1 MPAAATSILKWHV
14 AAQLEGTS
22 MNAGWLAVFIGLAY
36 VCTLFA
42 VAYYG
47 DHHGK
52 RLMSSRLR
60 PAIYALTLGV
70 YCTSWTFFGSVGL
83 ASSSGLDF
91 LPIYIGPII
100 IIGLFFPLI
109 LRIVRLAKG
118 QNITSVADFVASRY
132 GKSDQVAA
140 LVAIIAVIGV
150 LPYIALQLKAVA
162 SSMAMVLQSIDA
174 GKAVALSHAPASLS
188 LVVAILLA
196 GFAMAFGTRHI
207 DATENQDGL
216 VLAIAMESLVKL
228 AAFLAVGI
236 FVTWWMFDGLAD
248 LNILANATPDIKRV
262 LSKQP
267 DPAVWVTTTL
277 LAACCIILLPRQFHV
292 AVVENRDEKDV
303 RTAAWLF
310 PIYLLLINLFVVP
323 LAIAGLLTF
332 APGTI
337 DRDLTVLALPLQAH
351 NSVITIIAM
360 IGGLSAATAMVIVAS
375 IALSI
380 MVSNDLAMPVL
391 LRRRARLGN
400 LETGNPAAQ
409 ILLIRRV
416 SIILILAFAFI
427 YLNVSS
433 DAALAS
439 IGLLSFAAI
448 AQIAP
453 AFFGGLFWRG
463 GNARGALAGLLTGIC
478 LWVYTLLLPSLESA
492 STSIAALVAYGPL
505 GIAPLKPTALFGV
518 ELPQLVHGVLF
529 SLAANI
535 LAYVSFSLTRA
546 AAPIERLQAN
556 IFIGRDPVSMAQ
568 SLRLWHAGVT
578 AGELE
583 VAISRYLGQSHT
595 RQAFEN
601 FQSSRGI
608 QYDPEQESD
617 IQLVRFAEHLLASG
631 IGAASSRMVL
641 SLLLSRSSLS
651 RDAALAL
658 LDEASANLQYN
669 RDLLQHALDH
679 ARQGITVYDQDL
691 QLVCWNREFCELFG
705 IPKDMLHRGMGLEE
719 LVRFNAMRGIYG
731 PGGMDDHIGNR
742 LELLVNEREP
752 MRLRLHPDGRVIEV
766 RSARMPDGGL
776 VTTYTDVT
784 QTAATEEALEQR
796 VRERTEQLQQLNQ
809 ELATA
814 KAQADE
820 ANISKT
826 RFLAAASHDILQP
839 LNAARLY
846 STSLVERFEAGVEA
860 NGQPGMNNAE
870 ILGNLDLSLHSV
882 EEILTTLLDISRFD
896 AGAMKTERSTFQ
908 LAPLLEQ
915 LHVEYQPLAE
925 AGGLKLT
932 ILPSTLHV
940 HTDRKLL
947 RRLLQNLISNAIK
960 YTARG
965 RVLVGCRRL
974 GSEVRIDVSDT
985 GSGIPETMQK
995 TVFREFERLAP
1006 TARLAHG
1013 LGLGLSIVER
1023 ISKALNHP
1031 VGLKSEVGKGST
1043 FSITLPLALP
1053 ILQQSENPPGQNA
1066 NLAQPLSGMRILGID
1081 NEPHIL
1087 QGLDALLAGW
1097 NCKFAGAGD
1106 LPTALN
1112 LITGDGFIP
1121 DAIIADYHLDV
1132 GNGIETINALRTS
1145 IGIEVPAVLITADHS
1160 PDVRTAAETLE
1171 IILLNK
1177 PVRPAALRSLL
1188 SQWRMLQRAA
1198 E

>member
-1 MPAAATSILKWHV
+1 
-14 AAQLEGTS
+14 

-47 DHHGK
+47 DRYGK
-52 RLMSSRLR
+52 WIMASRLR
-60 PAIYALTLGV
+60 PVIYALTLGV
-70 YCTSWTFFGSVGL
+70 YCTSWTFFGSVGV

-140 LVAIIAVIGV
+140 LVAIIAVVGV

-162 SSMAMVLQSIDA
+162 ASMTMVLQSMDA
-174 GKAVALSHAPASLS
+174 GKAVAVSEEPAFLG
-188 LVVAILLA
+188 LIVAILLA
-196 GFAMAFGTRHI
+196 GFAMAFGTRNI

-216 VLAIAMESLVKL
+216 VLAVAMESLVKL
-228 AAFLAVGI
+228 AAFLAVGV
-236 FVTWWMFDGLAD
+236 FVTWWMFSGLDD
-248 LNILANATPDIKRV
+248 LNILANATPAIKKV
-262 LSKQP
+262 LNKQP

-292 AVVENRDEKDV
+292 AVVENRDEKDI

-310 PIYLLLINLFVVP
+310 PLYLVLINVFVIP

-337 DRDLTVLALPLQAH
+337 DRDLTVLALPLQAQ
-351 NSVITIIAM
+351 NKTITILAM

-380 MVSNDLAMPVL
+380 MVSNDLAMPVI
-391 LRRRARLGN
+391 LRRRARIGSLDS
-400 LETGNPAAQ
+400 GNPAAQ

-416 SIILILAFAFI
+416 AIILIISLAFI
-427 YLNVSS
+427 YLHLSS

-439 IGLLSFAAI
+439 IGLMSFAAI

-463 GNARGALAGLLTGIC
+463 ANARGAMAGLIAGIS
-478 LWVYTLLLPSLESA
+478 LWVYTLLLPSLATA

-505 GIAPLKPTALFGV
+505 GIAPLKPTALFGL
-518 ELPQLVHGVLF
+518 ELPQLVHGVLV
-529 SLAANI
+529 SLTANI
-535 LAYVSFSLTRA
+535 MAYIGFSLTRT

-568 SLRLWHAGVT
+568 SLRLWRAGVT

-583 VAISRYLGQSHT
+583 TVIARYLGQAHT
-595 RQAFEN
+595 RTAFEN
-601 FQSSRGI
+601 FQRSRGLNH
-608 QYDPEQESD
+608 DTNKESD

-631 IGAASSRMVL
+631 IGAPSSRMVL
-641 SLLLSRSSLS
+641 SLLLSRSALS

-658 LDEASANLQYN
+658 LDEASANIQQN

-679 ARQGITVYDQDL
+679 ARQGITVFDQDL

-705 IPKDMLHRGMGLEE
+705 MPKDLMHTGMGLEE
-719 LVRFNAMRGIYG
+719 MVRFNALRGIYG
-731 PGGMDDHIGNR
+731 PGGMDDHIGTR

-752 MRLRLHPDGRVIEV
+752 MRLRLHPDNNVIEV

-784 QTAATEEALEQR
+784 QAVATEEALEQR
-796 VRERTEQLQQLNQ
+796 VAERTEQLQHLNQ
-809 ELATA
+809 ELAAA
-814 KAQADE
+814 KALAEE

-846 STSLVERFEAGVEA
+846 ATSLVERQTMTAAQTGQQGVSNQA
-860 NGQPGMNNAE
+860 L
-870 ILGNLDLSLHSV
+870 LGNLDLSLHSV

-896 AGAMKTERSTFQ
+896 AGAMKTQISAF
-908 LAPLLEQ
+908 PIKDVFEQ
-915 LHVEYQPLAE
+915 LQVEFYPA
-925 AGGLKLT
+925 AAAAGLKLSFA
-932 ILPSTLHV
+932 PSSLHIRS
-940 HTDRKLL
+940 DRRLF
-947 RRLLQNLISNAIK
+947 RRLLQNLVSNAIK
-960 YTARG
+960 YTTEG
-965 RVLVGCRRL
+965 RILVGCRRQ
-974 GSEVRIDVSDT
+974 GQHVRIDVADT
-985 GSGIPETMQK
+985 GSGIPEPMQRM
-995 TVFREFERLAP
+995 VFREFERLSQSSRNTP
-1006 TARLAHG
+1006 G

-1023 ISKALNHP
+1023 ISKALDHR
-1031 VGLKSEVGKGST
+1031 VELQSIHGRGSR
-1043 FSITLPLALP
+1043 FSVIAPMAEPDTSQTEPAANNN
-1053 ILQQSENPPGQNA
+1053 E
-1066 NLAQPLSGMRILGID
+1066 NLAKPLSGMRILAID

-1087 QGLDALLAGW
+1087 QGLNALLGGW
-1097 NCKFAGAGD
+1097 NCVLA
-1106 LPTALN
+1106 TAPGMESALAAV
-1112 LITGDGFIP
+1112 TSEGFLP
-1121 DAIIADYHLDV
+1121 DAIIADYHLDE
-1132 GNGIETINALRTS
+1132 GDGIEAIDALRKA
-1145 IGIEVPAVLITADHS
+1145 IGIEVPAVLITADHT
-1160 PDVRTAAETLE
+1160 PEVRQRAEQHE
-1171 IILLNK
+1171 VKVLNK

-1188 SQWRMLQRAA
+1188 SQWRVMHRAA